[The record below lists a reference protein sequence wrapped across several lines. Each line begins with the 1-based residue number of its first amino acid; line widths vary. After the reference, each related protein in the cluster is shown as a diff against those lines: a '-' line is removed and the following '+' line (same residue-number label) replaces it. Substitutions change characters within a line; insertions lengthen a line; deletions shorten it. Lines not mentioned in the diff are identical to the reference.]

1 MDSIKPPKAVSNQVE
16 KPSKKVEVP
25 KTEISEAQDKSARNY
40 IIIMFVVIGLIVVVG
55 GYIIYRLA
63 AEFAYQSNVN
73 RAQDMLLTSL
83 NTKQKNLEQLKPNY
97 EAITAKGTGG
107 ISDADRILSA
117 MPITEAYDQLISSLE
132 AMGQQSGVTVTS
144 VTAGSSSGT
153 GGSSASSANSSQ
165 SSSQKSNGSGIPFTF
180 TVNVKGSYAAIL
192 TFLKKTE
199 QSARVI
205 NFNSMTVSGT
215 NGSDLTAN
223 ITMTTYYQ
231 PEANIESTYETLK

>member
-1 MDSIKPPKAVSNQVE
+1 MDSIKPPKQASAQVE
-16 KPSKKVEVP
+16 KPSKKVEIP
-25 KTEISEAQDKSARNY
+25 KTEISQAQDKSARNY

-83 NTKQKNLEQLKPNY
+83 NTKQKNLEALKPNY

-117 MPITEAYDQLISSLE
+117 MPVTEAYDQLISSLE

-144 VTAGSSSGT
+144 VTPGSSNS
-153 GGSSASSANSSQ
+153 SSASTGQNGGQQ
-165 SSSQKSNGSGIPFTF
+165 SDGNGIPFTF

>member
-1 MDSIKPPKAVSNQVE
+1 MDSIKPPKPVSAQVE

-40 IIIMFVVIGLIVVVG
+40 IIIMFVVIGLIVVIG

-73 RAQDMLLTSL
+73 RAQDMLLSSL
-83 NTKQKNLEQLKPNY
+83 NTKQKNLEALKPNY
-97 EAITAKGTGG
+97 DAITAKGAGG

-144 VTAGSSSGT
+144 VTAGSSTGSN
-153 GGSSASSANSSQ
+153 GGSSASSSSQ
-165 SSSQKSNGSGIPFTF
+165 GTSQQSNGNGIPFTF

-215 NGSDLTAN
+215 NGTDLTAN

>member
-1 MDSIKPPKAVSNQVE
+1 MDSIKPPKTVSAQVE
-16 KPSKKVEVP
+16 KPNKKVEVP

-40 IIIMFVVIGLIVVVG
+40 IIIMCVVIGLIVVVG

-73 RAQDMLLTSL
+73 KAQDMLLTSL
-83 NTKQKNLEQLKPNY
+83 NTKQKNLEELKPNY
-97 EAITAKGTGG
+97 EAIIAKGTGG

-144 VTAGSSSGT
+144 VTAGSSSG
-153 GGSSASSANSSQ
+153 
-165 SSSQKSNGSGIPFTF
+165 SSSSSKSSGEGEAKAQTSDGNGIPFTF
-180 TVNVKGSYAAIL
+180 TVNVKGNYASIL

-215 NGSDLTAN
+215 NATDLTAS

>member
-1 MDSIKPPKAVSNQVE
+1 MDSIKPPKPVSAQVE
-16 KPSKKVEVP
+16 KPNKKVEVP

-83 NTKQKNLEQLKPNY
+83 NTKQKNLESLKPNY
-97 EAITAKGTGG
+97 DAITAKGAGG
-107 ISDADRILSA
+107 ISDATRILSA

-132 AMGQQSGVTVTS
+132 AMGQQSGVIVTS
-144 VTAGSSSGT
+144 VTAGSSSG
-153 GGSSASSANSSQ
+153 
-165 SSSQKSNGSGIPFTF
+165 SSSGGGTGDTQNTTQQSNGNGIPFTF
-180 TVNVKGSYAAIL
+180 TVNVKGNYAAIL

-215 NGSDLTAN
+215 NGTDLTAN